1 MTLILHG
8 RCWKFGHNI
17 CIDGEIM
24 ARRFL
29 NERIFDSA
37 ILSHHIF
44 EEMDPDIAKQ
54 VRPGDIIIAGKRF
67 AHGNPHVLGFLG
79 IRGAGLG
86 LLTESIPRGAFRN
99 AVFAGVPIIP
109 NCHNITSLINHL
121 DEVEVNFESG
131 QVNDLSTGREFKF
144 NPLPEFC
151 LEIIKAG
158 GGIAHMKKKM
168 GLLR

>member
-1 MTLILHG
+1 MTLVLHG

-24 ARRFL
+24 SRHFL
-29 NERIFDSA
+29 NNRIFDPS
-37 ILSHHIF
+37 ILSQHIF
-44 EEMDPDIAKQ
+44 EEMNPDIAKQ
-54 VRPGDIIIAGKRF
+54 VRPGDIIVAGKRF

-79 IRGAGLG
+79 MRGAGLG

-109 NCHNITSLINHL
+109 NCPDITTLINHL

-131 QVNDLSTGREFKF
+131 QVKDLSIGQEFKF
-144 NPLPEFC
+144 DPLPEFF
-151 LEIIKAG
+151 LEIIEAG
-158 GGIAHMKKKM
+158 GGMAHLKKKRGM
-168 GLLR
+168 